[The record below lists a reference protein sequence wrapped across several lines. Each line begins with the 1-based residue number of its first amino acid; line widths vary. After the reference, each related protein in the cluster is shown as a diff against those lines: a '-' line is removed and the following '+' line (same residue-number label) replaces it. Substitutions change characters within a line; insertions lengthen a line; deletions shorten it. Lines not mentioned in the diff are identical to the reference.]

1 MENDTFDLLKSN
13 IVKLKFWNNKHQN
26 LTLVSSP
33 KKLAISLASAAF
45 ILAASTIS
53 SPLLATSND
62 NRPPWSSTTLLNR
75 HLANV
80 DYSTLTS
87 HLIVPVFDNV
97 STRNNTASEQP
108 NYKINIIVA
117 LIRWVFGESKEAED
131 KSQSA
136 DLHRFVSIMV
146 ALINSGSPN
155 KMAVFL
161 AQVHN
166 NITREMHEPRNEA
179 LDKLDKAATA
189 KAKIMDKQF
198 EDRQVV
204 MQLARL
210 SQAEASMKQY
220 AVLNAKAYQLGFKTF
235 NRLKDIDK
243 RLNIPLYERAAFNGG
258 IEIGKHSYDVS
269 AANRNSMHLDEIEK
283 PLTSSDND
291 LIEAD
296 KKNIRN
302 KIELILTDLGI

>member
-1 MENDTFDLLKSN
+1 MENDTLDLLKSN
-13 IVKLKFWNNKHQN
+13 IAKLKVWNNKHQN

-33 KKLAISLASAAF
+33 KKMTISRTSAAF
-45 ILAASTIS
+45 ILATSTIS

-62 NRPPWSSTTLLNR
+62 HRPLWSSTTLLNR
-75 HLANV
+75 HLVNV

-87 HLIVPVFDNV
+87 YLIIPIFDNV
-97 STRNNTASEQP
+97 STRNITASDQP
-108 NYKINIIVA
+108 NYKKNIFIA
-117 LIRWVFGESKEAED
+117 LIRWVFAESKEAED

-136 DLHRFVSIMV
+136 DLHRFASIMV
-146 ALINSGSPN
+146 ALLNSGSPN

-179 LDKLDKAATA
+179 LEKLDKAATA

-198 EDRQVV
+198 EDRQAV

-210 SQAEASMKQY
+210 SQVEASMKQF
-220 AVLNAKAYQLGFKTF
+220 AALDAKAYQLGFETF
-235 NRLKDIDK
+235 NRLKDIDTH
-243 RLNIPLYERAAFNGG
+243 LNIPLYERAAFNEG

-269 AANRNSMHLDEIEK
+269 PAIRNSMHLDETEK
-283 PLTSSDND
+283 PLTSSDNG

-296 KKNIRN
+296 KKTIKN
-302 KIELILTDLGI
+302 KIELILTDLGT

>member
-1 MENDTFDLLKSN
+1 
-13 IVKLKFWNNKHQN
+13 
-26 LTLVSSP
+26 
-33 KKLAISLASAAF
+33 
-45 ILAASTIS
+45 
-53 SPLLATSND
+53 
-62 NRPPWSSTTLLNR
+62 
-75 HLANV
+75 
-80 DYSTLTS
+80 
-87 HLIVPVFDNV
+87 
-97 STRNNTASEQP
+97 
-108 NYKINIIVA
+108 
-117 LIRWVFGESKEAED
+117 VFGESKEAED